1 MDIFP
6 VLTKSSSIGASIGAK
21 WRRCVWHLD
30 LCLGTCW
37 DAGPR
42 VAKFPTQTKADGMNK
57 KALELAWELTWGL
70 MTYSFNMLTTL
81 AMIRNPSIWW
91 VQCRI
96 RGLPVTETV
105 LQRYRRIY
113 GTCLWRLM
121 QVQEWLFF
129 HSDKSEGM
137 NKVEMEV
144 TVKYLLGE
152 IKLIIIIGF
161 PSDFTWN
168 ITRPP
173 GSYILWFNI
182 IFPNTWSFQIPTRF
196 APTVSVS
203 TCFVHILI
211 SLNGRWILMDEQY
224 RILRA
229 DFCLRGSAG
238 LRRTLTF
245 LDTAIKIHARM
256 TPDWIDTFFCT

>member
-1 MDIFP
+1 MQVQEWPNFQLRQKPTVWIRKRWNWLESWLGGLWP
-6 VLTKSSSIGASIGAK
+6 TVSS
-21 WRRCVWHLD
+21 
-30 LCLGTCW
+30 
-37 DAGPR
+37 
-42 VAKFPTQTKADGMNK
+42 
-57 KALELAWELTWGL
+57 
-70 MTYSFNMLTTL
+70 MLTTM

-91 VQCRI
+91 VQCPI

-129 HSDKSEGM
+129 HFDKSEGM

-196 APTVSVS
+196 AQIVSVS
-203 TCFVHILI
+203 TCFVHILT
-211 SLNGRWILMDEQY
+211 SLNGRWILMDE
-224 RILRA
+224 
-229 DFCLRGSAG
+229 
-238 LRRTLTF
+238 
-245 LDTAIKIHARM
+245 
-256 TPDWIDTFFCT
+256 